1 MTRRLGGRSANE
13 RPVFRLMTN
22 ERAAQLWPELRTLIR
37 DMLRLL
43 EAAKLSQI
51 TLAVSRATDQAITSN
66 SLHYFNWSVE

>member
-1 MTRRLGGRSANE
+1 MTRRLGGRLANE

-43 EAAKLSQI
+43 EAAKLSQNY
-51 TLAVSRATDQAITSN
+51 TCCQPGN
-66 SLHYFNWSVE
+66 

>member
-43 EAAKLSQI
+43 EAAKLSQNY
-51 TLAVSRATDQAITSN
+51 TPVS
-66 SLHYFNWSVE
+66 